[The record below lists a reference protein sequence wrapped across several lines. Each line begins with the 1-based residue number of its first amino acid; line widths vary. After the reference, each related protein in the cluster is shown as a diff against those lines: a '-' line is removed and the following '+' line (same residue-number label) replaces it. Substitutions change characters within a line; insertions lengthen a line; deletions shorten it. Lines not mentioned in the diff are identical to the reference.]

1 MVALNNYEGM
11 FLLDNRF
18 ASKEWTECEADI
30 ATIFEKHGGKMMR
43 SRRWGERKLCYE
55 INGHKRATYML
66 VYFQMPP
73 SNISAL
79 LRELE
84 LSEKVIRNLIQ
95 FRDSDQMQSL
105 LEAEDVELQRL
116 AEIAMAEA
124 TRLAESAAAK
134 EAAAAQSA
142 QPAEEAPESGDTPQP
157 TTEIADAA
165 ESETAE
171 GDGEKQEATAVP
183 SETEHSD

>member
-142 QPAEEAPESGDTPQP
+142 QPAEEAPESGD
-157 TTEIADAA
+157 AA